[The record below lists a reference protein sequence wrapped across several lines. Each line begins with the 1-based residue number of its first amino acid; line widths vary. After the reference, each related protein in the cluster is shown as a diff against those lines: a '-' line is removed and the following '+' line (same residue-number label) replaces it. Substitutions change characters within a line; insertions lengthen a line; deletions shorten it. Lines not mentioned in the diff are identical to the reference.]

1 MDVLQYLSPLIT
13 NLVKYFIF
21 AGVPFLIFYKLYPN
35 TFSKGKIQS
44 RWAKKKDFIREIL
57 HSIQMIFISTVFVVA
72 ILKSPLKDYTLFY
85 NTNSDYRIWW
95 IPIGVLLALILHDS
109 YFYWMHRIIHHPGL
123 YKKVHFLHHKS
134 INPTPWTS
142 YSFHFIEA
150 VFESMFIV
158 ILLFFIPMSKI
169 SLLVFGLCAFSINI
183 YGHLGYEIAPKW
195 FRNSFLFEF
204 INSSVYHNMH
214 HSKFI
219 GNYGLYFRFWDRLMK
234 TEHPDY
240 VKEYDRIQKIRFHLK
255 EDEKQVANTVYK
267 K

>member
-109 YFYWMHRIIHHPGL
+109 Y
-123 YKKVHFLHHKS
+123 
-134 INPTPWTS
+134 
-142 YSFHFIEA
+142 
-150 VFESMFIV
+150 
-158 ILLFFIPMSKI
+158 
-169 SLLVFGLCAFSINI
+169 
-183 YGHLGYEIAPKW
+183 
-195 FRNSFLFEF
+195 
-204 INSSVYHNMH
+204 
-214 HSKFI
+214 
-219 GNYGLYFRFWDRLMK
+219 
-234 TEHPDY
+234 
-240 VKEYDRIQKIRFHLK
+240 
-255 EDEKQVANTVYK
+255 
-267 K
+267 

>member
-1 MDVLQYLSPLIT
+1 MDILQYLSPLIT

-44 RWAKKKDFIREIL
+44 RWANKKNFIREIL
-57 HSIQMIFISTVFVVA
+57 HSIQMIFISTVLVVA

-85 NTNSDYRIWW
+85 NTKSDYSIWW
-95 IPIGVLLALILHDS
+95 VPISVLLALIVHDS
-109 YFYWMHRIIHHPGL
+109 YFYWMHRTIHHPRL

-134 INPTPWTS
+134 INPSPWAS

-169 SLLVFGLCAFSINI
+169 SLLLFGLCAFSINV
-183 YGHLGYEIAPKW
+183 YGHL
-195 FRNSFLFEF
+195 
-204 INSSVYHNMH
+204 
-214 HSKFI
+214 
-219 GNYGLYFRFWDRLMK
+219 
-234 TEHPDY
+234 
-240 VKEYDRIQKIRFHLK
+240 
-255 EDEKQVANTVYK
+255 
-267 K
+267 

>member
-1 MDVLQYLSPLIT
+1 MDVLQYLSPFIT

-21 AGVPFLIFYKLYPN
+21 VGVPFLIFYKLYPN

-57 HSIQMIFISTVFVVA
+57 HSIQMIFISTVLVVA

-85 NTNSDYRIWW
+85 NTKSDYSIWW
-95 IPIGVLLALILHDS
+95 VPISVLLALIVHDS
-109 YFYWMHRIIHHPGL
+109 YFYWMHRTIHHPRL

-134 INPTPWTS
+134 INPSPWAS

-169 SLLVFGLCAFSINI
+169 SLLLFGLCAFSINV

-240 VKEYDRIQKIRFHLK
+240 IKEYDKIQKIRFHLK
-255 EDEKQVANTVYK
+255 ED
-267 K
+267 